1 VPQLLSRPHRHR
13 RGQGSRRQVFYVPPI
28 NVHVT
33 ERQVI
38 NPRLRVRDDRHG
50 HAPAEAGAPVQYGPV
65 TVSKELTDQAIGDS
79 SGLRRVPVLPMI
91 AAPSDPSPVRPTT
104 ALTAA
109 DEHSAARPSSP
120 PQ

>member
-1 VPQLLSRPHRHR
+1 MPQLLIRPRRHR

-50 HAPAEAGAPVQYGPV
+50 HAPAEAGAPRAVRPV
-65 TVSKELTDQAIGDS
+65 TVSKERTDRAIGDS
-79 SGLRRVPVLPMI
+79 S
-91 AAPSDPSPVRPTT
+91 
-104 ALTAA
+104 AL
-109 DEHSAARPSSP
+109 DESLSCP
-120 PQ
+120 